1 MAGIIFGCIVP
12 HPPMLIP
19 DVGRGHEDA
28 IIATTRAMESLAGD
42 LAGSHPQTIIVISPH
57 GASHREVMG
66 ILTAGSSAGHMRNWG
81 APGPNISFDNDM
93 EFVSAL
99 REEARASSIPL
110 VSIGDSGYDLD
121 HGVMVPMHFLREG
134 VKGVPLVPLTFSNLP
149 LAAHFAF
156 GQAIRRAAEKVG
168 KRTAVIASGDLSHR
182 LLPESPAGFDPEGK
196 VFDERLVDAVGRL
209 DPEAVLGL
217 DPRLIERAGECGLRP
232 IVILL
237 GALEGLE
244 AHSRVL
250 SYEGPFGVGYIVAS
264 LPVAAVSTPGVGGVQ
279 KHPIV
284 RLARDA
290 VELFVREGRTPPT
303 PPLAPEMEVQAG
315 VFVSIHTHGRLRGCI
330 GTFEP
335 VQENVAREVIANA
348 VSSATQDPRFE
359 PIAPSELADLKY
371 SVDVLTPPLTVD
383 GPEGLDPKRHGVIVE
398 CGTRRGL
405 LLPDLEGVDTVEQ
418 QILIC
423 RQKAGIMPDEPVTL
437 QCFEVH
443 RYR

>member
-1 MAGIIFGCIVP
+1 MAGIVFGCIVP
-12 HPPMLIP
+12 HPPLLVP
-19 DVGRGHEDA
+19 AVGRGHEEA

-42 LAGSHPQTIIVISPH
+42 LAGSRPQTLLVISPH
-57 GASHREVMG
+57 GASHRDAMG
-66 ILTAGSSAGHMRNWG
+66 ILAAGSSAGNMRNWG
-81 APGPNISFDNDM
+81 APGPDVSFDNDI

-110 VSIGDSGYDLD
+110 VSIGNGGYDLD
-121 HGVMVPMHFLREG
+121 HGVMVPMHFLRED

-149 LAAHFAF
+149 LKAHFAF

-168 KRTAVIASGDLSHR
+168 KRTAIIASGDLSHR
-182 LLPESPAGFDPEGK
+182 LLPESPAGFDPEGR

-209 DPEAVLGL
+209 DVEAILDL

-237 GALEGLE
+237 GALEGLM

-250 SYEGPFGVGYIVAS
+250 SYEGPFGVGYMVAS
-264 LPVAAVSTPGVGGVQ
+264 LPVAAVSTPGGGAQ

-284 RLARDA
+284 CLARDA
-290 VELFVREGRTPPT
+290 VELFVREGKTPPV
-303 PPLAPEMEVQAG
+303 PPLAPELEGRAG
-315 VFVSIHTHGRLRGCI
+315 VFVSIHAHGRLRGCI

-335 VQENVAREVIANA
+335 ARENVAREIIANA

-359 PIAPSELADLKY
+359 PIAPAELADLEY
-371 SVDVLTPPLTVD
+371 SVDVLTPPLPVD

-405 LLPDLEGVDTVEQ
+405 LLPDLEGVDTVDQ

-423 RQKAGIMPDEPVTL
+423 RQKAGIMPGEPVTL
-437 QCFEVH
+437 HCFEVH